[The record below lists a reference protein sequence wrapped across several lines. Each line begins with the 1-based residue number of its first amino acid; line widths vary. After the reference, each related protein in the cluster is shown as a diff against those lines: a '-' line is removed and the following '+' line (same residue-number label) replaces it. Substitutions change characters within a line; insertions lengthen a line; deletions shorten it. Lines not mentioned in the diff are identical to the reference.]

1 MPETGQSH
9 DTLLRSGRGERAGV
23 TKAETSPAPE
33 YVPATGP
40 GPARLTGA
48 DPAANRD
55 CPTEPAGN
63 AHGDGRAAGGSLVL
77 VGLMG
82 SGKSTIGRRLANRLG
97 MRFVDAD
104 DEIEKA
110 AGCSISDIFATMGEA
125 AFRDGERRV
134 IARLLGEG
142 PLVLATGGGAFM
154 DESTRDRIRA
164 SGTSI
169 WLRADLDV
177 LVRRCQ
183 RRTHRPLLQQGNPR
197 DVLRDLMARRHPLYE
212 TADVTVD
219 SGDEDHETVVD
230 RIVAALEQGGPAPG
244 MAGQADARGP
254 DADRPD
260 CDGRPGGGRAG
271 GTEHA
276 G

>member
-1 MPETGQSH
+1 MSAQSRA
-9 DTLLRSGRGERAGV
+9 LEEGR
-23 TKAETSPAPE
+23 
-33 YVPATGP
+33 
-40 GPARLTGA
+40 ARRLVDA
-48 DPAANRD
+48 L
-55 CPTEPAGN
+55 
-63 AHGDGRAAGGSLVL
+63 DGRAIVL
-77 VGLMG
+77 VGIMG
-82 SGKSTIGRRLANRLG
+82 CGKSSVGRRLAHALG
-97 MRFVDAD
+97 LPFVDAD
-104 DEIEKA
+104 TEIEA
-110 AGCSISDIFATMGEA
+110 AANLTIAEIFAQHGEPY
-125 AFRDGERRV
+125 FRAGEQRV
-134 IARLLGEG
+134 ISRLLKNGAQ
-142 PLVLATGGGAFM
+142 VLATGGGAFM

-260 CDGRPGGGRAG
+260 CDGRPGGGRDG

>member
-1 MPETGQSH
+1 MP
-9 DTLLRSGRGERAGV
+9 DARSDGPRGPAGEISSG
-23 TKAETSPAPE
+23 AGPAPGDADATSPVIDEAD
-33 YVPATGP
+33 AGI
-40 GPARLTGA
+40 ARVGGA
-48 DPAANRD
+48 RVSGD
-55 CPTEPAGN
+55 CGN
-63 AHGDGRAAGGSLVL
+63 LVL

-82 SGKSTIGRRLANRLG
+82 SGKSTVGRRLASRLD

-154 DESTRDRIRA
+154 DPATRDRIRA
-164 SGTSI
+164 GGTSI
-169 WLRADLDV
+169 WLRAGLDV

-183 RRTHRPLLQQGNPR
+183 RRTHRPLLQKGNPR
-197 DVLRDLMARRHPLYE
+197 EVLQQLMASRHPVYAE
-212 TADVTVD
+212 ADLAID
-219 SGDEDHETVVD
+219 SGDEDHETVVG
-230 RIVAALEQGGPAPG
+230 RILAALK
-244 MAGQADARGP
+244 ARGVLLP
-254 DADRPD
+254 
-260 CDGRPGGGRAG
+260 PGGAG
-271 GTEHA
+271 HA

>member
-1 MPETGQSH
+1 M
-9 DTLLRSGRGERAGV
+9 D
-23 TKAETSPAPE
+23 
-33 YVPATGP
+33 
-40 GPARLTGA
+40 
-48 DPAANRD
+48 
-55 CPTEPAGN
+55 
-63 AHGDGRAAGGSLVL
+63 GDGRAAGGSLVL

-134 IARLLGEG
+134 IARLLAEG

-154 DESTRDRIRA
+154 DETTRDRIRDA
-164 SGTSI
+164 GTSI
-169 WLRADLDV
+169 WLRAGLEV

-230 RIVAALEQGGPAPG
+230 RIIAALA
-244 MAGQADARGP
+244 ARGTAAGAAGRV
-254 DADRPD
+254 DADGVDSEPR
-260 CDGRPGGGRAG
+260 GVGGRDG
-271 GTEHA
+271 GTDHA